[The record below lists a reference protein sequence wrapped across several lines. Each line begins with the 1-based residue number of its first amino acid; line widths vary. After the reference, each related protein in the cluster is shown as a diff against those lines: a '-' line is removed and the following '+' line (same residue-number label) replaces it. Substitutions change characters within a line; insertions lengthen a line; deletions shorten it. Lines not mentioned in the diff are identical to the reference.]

1 MGLPSPM
8 EASSGERPRRL
19 PLGDYREA
27 ASPEGSLGGPMPARV
42 SSREDW
48 SISTAPCLRSGEAS
62 CREGGAMLGI
72 GIDFAEEFH
81 LVALGR
87 PGEGVVEVV
96 RVDHTPA
103 APQAPGPRIGVLAP
117 PPRAEPAA
125 ELRAIARDDERAAR
139 DERRLLNRLRTDLIA
154 TFPAALAIAGDDLGA
169 PTMLRPP

>member
-8 EASSGERPRRL
+8 EASSGERSRRL
-19 PLGDYREA
+19 SLEDYRET

-42 SSREDW
+42 TSREDW
-48 SISTAPCLRSGEAS
+48 SISTAPCLQSGEAS

-103 APQAPGPRIGVLAP
+103 ALEALVTRLGGPQPDPAAVRGVLEA
-117 PPRAEPAA
+117 
-125 ELRAIARDDERAAR
+125 
-139 DERRLLNRLRTDLIA
+139 NN
-154 TFPAALAIAGDDLGA
+154 GA
-169 PTMLRPP
+169 PVDG